1 MGFVSHEFSY
11 SAHEKPRQ
19 GYRFAVFKAGLS
31 GACFIY
37 CYSRLHS
44 RGKLPFCR
52 LFATRIDRHIDLRA
66 VIVFVA
72 FIHIVVG
79 IHF

>member
-1 MGFVSHEFSY
+1 MLAAV
-11 SAHEKPRQ
+11 HEKPRQ
-19 GYRFAVFKAGLS
+19 GYRFAVVKAGLS

-37 CYSRLHS
+37 CCSRLHS
-44 RGKLPFCR
+44 STKLHR
-52 LFATRIDRHIDLRA
+52 HILFASRIHCDLDLCA

-72 FIHIVVG
+72 FIHIAVG